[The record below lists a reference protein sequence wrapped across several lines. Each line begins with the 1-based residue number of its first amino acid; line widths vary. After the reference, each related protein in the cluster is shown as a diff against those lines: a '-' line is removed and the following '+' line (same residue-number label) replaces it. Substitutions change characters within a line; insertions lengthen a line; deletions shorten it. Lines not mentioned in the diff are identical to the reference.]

1 MAIVVEAA
9 VDSIASAERA
19 AAEGADRLEV
29 CANLGVGGL
38 TPSTAL
44 LRHCLTLGLPCL
56 AMVRPRAGDFFY
68 GPTEIAEIHS
78 TAEEMCAAGAAG
90 AVFGILLRDGTVDM
104 HAVRG
109 IVKVCGAKETVFH
122 RAFDATPNAIQA
134 LNTLITSRV
143 TRVLTSGQASAAV
156 EGTAL
161 LTSLIRH
168 AKGRIEIM
176 AGGGVRAP
184 NVVELVQQSG
194 VTQVHARATEPGVV
208 AAIKAALDAA

>member
-9 VDSIASAERA
+9 VDSIASAEQA

-44 LRHCLTLGLPCL
+44 LKHCLTLGLPCL

-68 GPTEIAEIHS
+68 GPTEIAELHS
-78 TAEEMCAAGAAG
+78 TANEMCAVGAAG
-90 AVFGILLRDGTVDM
+90 VVFGILLRDGTVDM

-109 IVKVCGAKETVFH
+109 LIKVCGSKETVFH

-143 TRVLTSGQASAAV
+143 TRLLTSGQATSAV

-168 AKGRIEIM
+168 AKGRIQIM

-184 NVVELVQQSG
+184 NVVELVQNSG

-208 AAIKAALDAA
+208 SAIKAALAG

>member
-9 VDSIASAERA
+9 VDSIASAEWA

-44 LRHCLTLGLPCL
+44 LKQCLTLGLPCL

-68 GPTEIAEIHS
+68 GPTEVAEIHS
-78 TAEEMCAAGAAG
+78 TAGDMCEVGAAG
-90 AVFGILLRDGTVDM
+90 VVFGILLRDGTIDM

-109 IVKVCGAKETVFH
+109 IVNVCGSKETVFH

-134 LNTLITSRV
+134 LNTLITCRV
-143 TRVLTSGQASAAV
+143 TRLLTSGQATSAV

-161 LTSLIRH
+161 LTSLKRH
-168 AKGRIEIM
+168 AKGRIQIM

-184 NVVELVQQSG
+184 NVLELVQQSG
-194 VTQVHARATEPGVV
+194 VTQVHARATEAGVI
-208 AAIKAALDAA
+208 AAIKRALA